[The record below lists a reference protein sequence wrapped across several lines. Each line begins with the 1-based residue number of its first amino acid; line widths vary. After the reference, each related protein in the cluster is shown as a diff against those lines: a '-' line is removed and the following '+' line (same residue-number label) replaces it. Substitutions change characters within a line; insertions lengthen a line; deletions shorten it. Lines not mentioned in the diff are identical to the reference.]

1 MTMPQYLAYVSCDT
15 GFFSPLGGK
24 YSILKYT
31 LEPCE
36 TRERSRYRGVS
47 NFVVSFPFEGL
58 PEKGLPETEQVHNS
72 FLNQQAT
79 VEEAQ
84 LFIAWLSTATRKP
97 LDLTHYGF
105 GDIRGFG
112 PSSAELIDELDQD
125 RIEKIYRIKDSQLG
139 TYHKIKRPNYDS
151 IIDSGLPLRIPDD
164 FEKLSKK
171 LYSLPKEYQEK
182 FFDSCLSYQFAEI
195 NSGTIPSLSL
205 VALVNVVESFIR
217 DDYSSGY
224 CEETGRLCPSKGD
237 VMKKFRSFF
246 EENLEFPLPEDKR
259 RFLNEVYRN
268 RSNFVHRALMGSGS
282 NRGPIYFGLGR
293 GRELANL
300 ISEFETLVNVGM
312 INWLIRL

>member
-1 MTMPQYLAYVSCDT
+1 MPQYLAYVSCDT
-15 GFFSPLGGK
+15 GPFNPLESK

-58 PEKGLPETEQVHNS
+58 PEKGLPEPEKLRNS
-72 FLNQQAT
+72 FLNHQTAI
-79 VEEAQ
+79 EEAQ
-84 LFIAWLSTATRKP
+84 LFIAWLSTATRRP
-97 LDLTHYGF
+97 LDLSHYGF
-105 GDIRGFG
+105 GDTRGFG
-112 PSSAELIDELDQD
+112 PSSVELIEELDQD
-125 RIEKIYRIKDSQLG
+125 IIEKIYRIKKDCQKG
-139 TYHKIKRPNYDS
+139 TYHKVKRPNYES
-151 IIDSGLPLRIPDD
+151 TINSGLSLDIPDD
-164 FEKLSKK
+164 FEPLSNK

-182 FFDSCLSYQFAEI
+182 FFDSCLSHQFALI

-224 CEETGRLCPSKGD
+224 CEEAGRLCNLKGD

-246 EENLEFPLPEDKR
+246 EENLQFPLPDEKH

-293 GRELANL
+293 GRELANKL
-300 ISEFETLVNVGM
+300 SEFETLVNVGM